1 MTQWLRGL
9 TILGEDLGSVANSQ
23 VVAHKLF

>member
-9 TILGEDLGSVANSQ
+9 TTLGEDLGSVANSQ
-23 VVAHKLF
+23 VVAHNLF